1 MLKAYKINDV
11 LVFATRGTEAKL
23 LAAPKVQSAEY
34 WRDNAAEWV
43 ALRAE
48 RTPEFDH
55 LINPNQ
61 TEPYLHA
68 SS

>member
-1 MLKAYKINDV
+1 MLLAYKVRHI

-23 LAAPKVQSAEY
+23 LAAPLLESNEY
-34 WRDNAAEWV
+34 WHENVDKWV

-48 RTPEFDH
+48 RSPELDA
-55 LINPNQ
+55 LCDPQ
-61 TEPYLHA
+61 QSAAYVQP